1 MKNSFDVKLNIDLI
15 VGIQSNS
22 QEEAYQDIEKL
33 DTKELLTI
41 ALEQLPFM
49 GIDSKSI
56 N

>member
-1 MKNSFDVKLNIDLI
+1 MKDNFEVRLNIDLVI
-15 VGIQSNS
+15 DIRSDS
-22 QEEAYQDIEKL
+22 QEKACLDVEEL

>member
-15 VGIQSNS
+15 VVIQSNS
-22 QEEAYQDIEKL
+22 QEEAYQDVEEL

-41 ALEQLPFM
+41 ALEQLAFIGM
-49 GIDSKSI
+49 DSKSI